1 MRSRSENNPFEAAL
15 DCGACGGNSGKP
27 NARVLAIMANKPLVR
42 EQLAK
47 NGIVIPQDTYFIA
60 GQHNTTTDEVDLFD
74 LEDLPPTHRKDLL
87 QVVRD
92 LERASARNNQ
102 ERSARF
108 PEINKPHRRFESP
121 TGSSPPEQRLESSPA
136 GVGTVRVTPPL
147 SSGDGR

>member
-1 MRSRSENNPFEAAL
+1 
-15 DCGACGGNSGKP
+15 
-27 NARVLAIMANKPLVR
+27 MANKPLER

-47 NGIVIPQDTYFIA
+47 NGIAIPQNTYFIA

-108 PEINKPHRRFESP
+108 PEIIKP
-121 TGSSPPEQRLESSPA
+121 TGRRKPDGKFAA
-136 GVGTVRVTPPL
+136 GAAIGVKSGR
-147 SSGDGR
+147 SGDCPGTRP